1 LEAIH
6 YYKLINNYPKS
17 AFSEI
22 VSKRDGVEDDERK
35 QKKHNK
41 VHN

>member
-1 LEAIH
+1 LEAIN

-22 VSKRDGVEDDERK
+22 VSKRDGGEDDERK
-35 QKKHNK
+35 QKKT
-41 VHN
+41 